1 MSSVEKVHNGN
12 VHVVTLLKRKPLI
25 LKKHKLTFWLQKNKQ
40 S

>member
-25 LKKHKLTFWLQKNKQ
+25 LKKTQINILVTKE
-40 S
+40 